1 MNNDILEKYALM
13 NSIRDMQNDGC
24 YVWEIARK
32 LNITEAQVVSMMR
45 PSSDSIILGARFR

>member
-1 MNNDILEKYALM
+1 MNSMEEKFALM
-13 NSIRDMQNDGC
+13 NNILDMQNKGY
-24 YVWEIARK
+24 YVWEIARE